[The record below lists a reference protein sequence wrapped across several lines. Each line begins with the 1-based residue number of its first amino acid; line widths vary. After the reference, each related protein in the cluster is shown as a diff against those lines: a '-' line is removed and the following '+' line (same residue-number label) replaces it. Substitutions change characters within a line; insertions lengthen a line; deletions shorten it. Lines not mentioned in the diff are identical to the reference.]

1 MPVNIATHFTAQA
14 QLISICQEE
23 IMADSSI
30 LIIYNARL
38 VDSCI
43 DSPGILIIKGGKICG
58 IYLGECKSTKKA
70 LLYSSAFLAECP
82 EDTNPDF
89 YDAKG
94 LTLMPG
100 FIDMHVHFRYPG
112 QTQKEDLDSG
122 LHAAVAGGYT
132 TVVLMPNTTP
142 VISDRELAQKVMD
155 EANGKNLARVFQ
167 TVSITKNFEGNDTSG
182 IDSIKADEFPVITE
196 DGHDV
201 LSAAVMLDAM
211 KKAGEKGIIVSCHC
225 EDPSLAQAARPYRQ
239 RALSFMKQYGIP
251 AGKIHI
257 KTPDVPAAVNF
268 EIDGNLTR
276 AKSLLAL
283 AEDTATI
290 RNIEIAK
297 TAGCHVH
304 ICHCSTKASM
314 DAVRRAKEEISQ
326 GSAPEGFA
334 CTVEVTPHHLSL
346 VGTDAPNIRA
356 LVNPPLRSED
366 DRRAIIEALR
376 DGTVDTIATDHA
388 PHTQDDKAAGSPG
401 FSGIETAFAV
411 CNTVLVKKEGF
422 SLSKLS
428 KLMSENPAKLLRLK
442 AGRIAVDYRADLVLL
457 SPDEEWIV
465 NSENFASKG
474 KSTPLEGKK
483 LAGKIHATF
492 FGGKQVF

>member
-1 MPVNIATHFTAQA
+1 
-14 QLISICQEE
+14 
-23 IMADSSI
+23 MADSSI

-38 VDSCI
+38 VDSSI
-43 DSPGILIIKGGKICG
+43 DSPGTVIISDGTIRGVF
-58 IYLGECKSTKKA
+58 LGECKTAKNA
-70 LLYSSAFLAECP
+70 LLYASAFLSDLNSNANP
-82 EDTNPDF
+82 EF

-94 LTLMPG
+94 MTLMPG

-142 VISDRELAQKVMD
+142 VISDREQAQKVMD
-155 EANGKNLARVFQ
+155 EANSKNLARVFQ

-182 IDSIKADEFPVITE
+182 LKNLNSKDFPVITE

-201 LSAAVMLDAM
+201 LSAAVMLEAM
-211 KKAGEKGIIVSCHC
+211 KKAGEKEIIVSCHC
-225 EDPSLAQAARPYRQ
+225 EDPTLANAARPYRQ

-257 KTPDVPAAVNF
+257 KTSDVPSAVNF
-268 EIDGNLTR
+268 EIDGNLTT
-276 AKSLLAL
+276 ANSLLAL

-297 TAGCHVH
+297 NAGCHVH

-314 DAVRRAKEEISQ
+314 DAVRKAKQEISL
-326 GSAPEGFA
+326 GSTRNGFD
-334 CTVEVTPHHLSL
+334 CTVEVTPHHLGL

-388 PHTQDDKAAGSPG
+388 PHTQDDKAAGAPG

-422 SLSKLS
+422 SLKQISH
-428 KLMSENPAKLLRLK
+428 LMSENAAKMLRLK
-442 AGRIAVDYRADLVLL
+442 AGKIAPGYNADLVLVN
-457 SPDEEWIV
+457 PDEEWIV
-465 NSENFASKG
+465 NSENFKSKG

-483 LAGKIHATF
+483 LCGKVHATF